1 MANLALI
8 KGERDVAP
16 KYLDLGKAIADPF
29 LDVYGKSVALREQQK
44 EVVKREN
51 EIRANEYASID
62 TVDLAQI
69 GEDLLEG
76 TTIEANNIKNKAF
89 ELIKN
94 KANIDPVE
102 YSIQL
107 ANLKKDVADLNA
119 NIKIKK
125 ILGTDYADADQI
137 GQAPWGDNINKQA
150 LVAAI
155 DRNVKKEWIKKDG
168 KYFLS
173 TDGGKTLIDLSNIT
187 PPETIDYGIGVSIEE
202 NAQKMLQNKVALG
215 QRLTDQNIVDT
226 TDLQIRS
233 MNPSQ
238 IKSAALHFNVAGN
251 TEESQKNY
259 YTAKTLDQVT
269 TDVRNAMVDR
279 LKGIQQGLNAKLDAI
294 NTPKLST
301 SAEKARKEEIERLKR
316 INDIKNKFARETAGL
331 FNLERNKEGVVTGG
345 QLDNILINTKSS
357 EFKKLINRMGFSLGD
372 ALGEGDDY
380 RGTEIIK
387 QGTNKKY
394 EILDNNSLSNILSRF
409 IQAEGGTF
417 TESDVMGKQGV
428 QIAEN
433 IAVIAGGKVPMPQ
446 TEEERTKIAREK
458 IAQYSANTQ
467 EPATTPMSSSE
478 VSVEEKRN
486 LPYRL
491 RQKLIRERKPFTQ
504 ENIDQAKKELNL

>member
-137 GQAPWGDNINKQA
+137 GQAPWGNNINKQA
-150 LVAAI
+150 LLAAI

-259 YTAKTLDQVT
+259 YTAKSLDQVT
-269 TDVRNAMVDR
+269 ADVRNAMVDR
-279 LKGIQQGLNAKLDAI
+279 LKGIQQGLNAKLDKVDDVSFTKGFTQELIAGQNTANAI
-294 NTPKLST
+294 
-301 SAEKARKEEIERLKR
+301 
-316 INDIKNKFARETAGL
+316 INATNQMVKQGEGTANISDVETAIKNLNIAKGTKIQDRNTAMGIYVSSIQSDPENKMSIPEIQDQ
-331 FNLERNKEGVVTGG
+331 FNKEFPISMGN
-345 QLDNILINTKSS
+345 LFINGLPYNLNTSDPSKIAKFLFEYSGLSKKVQDYYLKGSFPTNLLNSS
-357 EFKKLINRMGFSLGD
+357 TVK
-372 ALGEGDDY
+372 
-380 RGTEIIK
+380 
-387 QGTNKKY
+387 
-394 EILDNNSLSNILSRF
+394 
-409 IQAEGGTF
+409 
-417 TESDVMGKQGV
+417 
-428 QIAEN
+428 EN
-433 IAVIAGGKVPMPQ
+433 I
-446 TEEERTKIAREK
+446 TEEEARIAREK
-458 IAQYSANTQ
+458 IAQYSNTMQ
-467 EPATTPMSSSE
+467 T
-478 VSVEEKRN
+478 N
-486 LPYRL
+486 
-491 RQKLIRERKPFTQ
+491 
-504 ENIDQAKKELNL
+504 

>member
-8 KGERDVAP
+8 RGERDVAP
-16 KYLDLGKAIADPF
+16 KYLDIGKAFSEPF
-29 LDVYGKSVALREQQK
+29 LDVYNKSAVLREQQK
-44 EVVKREN
+44 QVVKREN
-51 EIRANEYASID
+51 EIRANDYASID
-62 TVDLAQI
+62 TIDLGGI
-69 GEDLLEG
+69 GEDLLG
-76 TTIEANNIKNKAF
+76 ATTAEANNIKNQAF

-94 KANIDPVE
+94 KSNIDPVE
-102 YSIQL
+102 YSIKL
-107 ANLKKDVADLNA
+107 SNLKKDVADLNA

-125 ILGTDYADADQI
+125 ILGTDYADADKI
-137 GQAPWGDNINKQA
+137 GQAPWGDNVNKQA
-150 LVAAI
+150 LLAAI
-155 DRNVKKEWIKKDG
+155 DRGVKKDWIKKDG

-259 YTAKTLDQVT
+259 YTVKTLDQVT
-269 TDVRNAMVDR
+269 ADVRNAMVDR

-301 SAEKARKEEIERLKR
+301 SAEKARREEIERLKK
-316 INDIKNKFARETAGL
+316 INDIKDKFARETAGL
-331 FNLERNKEGVVTGG
+331 FNLERNKEGVITGG

-357 EFKKLINRMGFSLGD
+357 EFKKLINRMGFSLGNT
-372 ALGEGDDY
+372 LGEGNDY

-394 EILDNNSLSNILSRF
+394 EILDNDSLSNILSRF

-428 QIAEN
+428 QTAEN
-433 IAVIAGGKVPMPQ
+433 IAVVRGGLMGP
-446 TEEERTKIAREK
+446 
-458 IAQYSANTQ
+458 TQ
-467 EPATTPMSSSE
+467 ETTDSTFSASDLLAKY
-478 VSVEEKRN
+478 S
-486 LPYRL
+486 
-491 RQKLIRERKPFTQ
+491 TQ
-504 ENIDQAKKELNL
+504 NK